1 MSEDR
6 TWRLSHSPGL
16 SGLKAAAEEVASGY
30 AGVSVRVEDEGEGTL
45 TAFFNV
51 PGDPESEHEDE
62 QEDST
67 CELSV
72 YDLDG
77 DGHLL
82 ALEWESGDNS
92 WLDDEADQLAED
104 MAEALEGRR
113 VDL

>member
-6 TWRLSHSPGL
+6 TWRLSRSPGL
-16 SGLKAAAEEVASGY
+16 KGLAAAAEEVAAGY
-30 AGVSVRVEDEGEGTL
+30 AGVSVQVEDEGEGTF
-45 TAFFNV
+45 TAFFTV

-72 YDLDG
+72 YDLGSDG
-77 DGHLL
+77 VLL
-82 ALEWESGDNS
+82 ALEWESGDNA

-104 MAEALEGRR
+104 LAGVLDGRP
-113 VDL
+113 VHL